1 MTKGLSQ
8 WMCNLYIK
16 YRNHIEYWTTILW
29 HRLMI
34 RQSKAEV
41 LTDLQ
46 TSQMTFSSYSM
57 PSPSSVLTMVCT
69 FSQQRIS
76 NSSITRSSWSS
87 VTGCS
92 PATLRMARVAAQHTD
107 NKQQNVGLVWKDM
120 PFITQQGVSCK
131 LKVIAMRKLLKTGS
145 CIVSELSI
153 PLRNKCQFLSL

>member
-1 MTKGLSQ
+1 MLVHSGPFSAISVFSFTTACMTCSIICFKHPAGLLWFSIKILFSATKSLYKHDEGLSQ
-8 WMCNLYIK
+8 WMHNLSIK

-29 HRLMI
+29 RRLMI

-87 VTGCS
+87 VTGCR
-92 PATLRMARVAAQHTD
+92 PATFRTACVAA
-107 NKQQNVGLVWKDM
+107 
-120 PFITQQGVSCK
+120 
-131 LKVIAMRKLLKTGS
+131 
-145 CIVSELSI
+145 
-153 PLRNKCQFLSL
+153 